1 MGAVTYV
8 IGPWFGITLS
18 LLVVIGVDFALT
30 GLRERRDEHHR
41 DD

>member
-8 IGPWFGITLS
+8 IGPWWGIPAS
-18 LLVVIGVDFALT
+18 LLVAIGVDFALT
-30 GLRERRDEHHR
+30 GLRERRDERHR